1 MFQKKW
7 SLLLFLLPGL
17 ILLVLFSVYPF
28 FSGVRYSITDG
39 TRAGLFVGLD
49 NYRTLWQNRMFLTG
63 LQNTVLLSV
72 VGAPLL
78 WLLSFAFALILQ
90 AVEPRGTVFRSVS
103 LIPYLAPSSAVL
115 LIWLVLFDF
124 GGPVNRILQMIGVE
138 RVLWLDSSALRIPV
152 ILMFIW
158 KNLGFCS
165 VIFLASLQSVPS
177 SLYEYAILEGGGFFV
192 KAVKVALPHILPT
205 AFLVLVLCWINA
217 FSIFKEVYIIAGAY
231 PDLSVYTLQ
240 HYMNNMFSRFEFQMV
255 TSAAY
260 SFTIIVTALFGV
272 LFLLQR
278 RAIMSAE

>member
-78 WLLSFAFALILQ
+78 WLLSFVFALILQ

>member
-138 RVLWLDSSALRIPV
+138 RVLWLDSSALRVPV

>member
-1 MFQKKW
+1 M
-7 SLLLFLLPGL
+7 
-17 ILLVLFSVYPF
+17 LFSVYPF

-78 WLLSFAFALILQ
+78 WLLSFVFALILQ

>member
-138 RVLWLDSSALRIPV
+138 RVLWLDSSALQIPV